1 MKRRT
6 WSKSLSRISPVPLAG
21 GGFISFIFVLAS
33 IATLFFSAVNPQG
46 VSTLRSGVADILGP
60 ALGTISRPL
69 QSAALFVR
77 DVSGLSELQ
86 AHNARL
92 EQENVRLRE
101 WYQTALQLEAENK
114 SLRDLLHVKV
124 EPENRFI
131 TARILAD
138 AGSTFVKSLL
148 VEAGTNDGAAK
159 GQAVIS
165 GEGLVGRV
173 IESGRGVSRVLLVTD
188 INSRVPVLV
197 EDSSQ
202 HAILAGQNTVNPV
215 LLHLPPGSEIKNGA
229 RIITS
234 GYGGIFPHGLPV
246 GRVSVGEDGVYKVQ
260 LFANFDRLV
269 HVRIVDRNEDPN
281 LRSGN
286 PGGELD

>member
-1 MKRRT
+1 M
-6 WSKSLSRISPVPLAG
+6 PLAG
-21 GGFISFIFVLAS
+21 GGFTSLIFVVAAV
-33 IATLFFSAVNPQG
+33 ATLFFSAINPQG
-46 VSTLRSGVADILGP
+46 VSTLRSGVADALGP
-60 ALGTISRPL
+60 ALGAISRPL

-86 AHNARL
+86 AQNARL

-114 SLRDLLHVKV
+114 SLRDLLHVKI

-138 AGSTFVKSLL
+138 AGSNFVKSLL
-148 VEAGTNDGAAK
+148 VEAGTTDGVQK
-159 GQAVIS
+159 GHAVIS
-165 GEGLVGRV
+165 GEGLIGRV

-202 HAILAGQNTVNPV
+202 HAILAGQNTINPV
-215 LLHLPPGSEIKNGA
+215 LLHLPPGSSIKNGA